1 MFSHSIAG
9 ARRRVALTLARA
21 LALSTALSFAAHASA
36 AADAAPA
43 CATDAQT
50 LTLQKTLDGPALQAE
65 FDAAPLRG
73 RRVWIAAIGRDGR
86 ATPLRVSL
94 TLAFDRTPDGRSVL
108 FNQAANLFVAPHAD
122 GYVML
127 SAWVEP
133 GAHRINV
140 RATPSADTDMSDVTL
155 RLQCSD
161 EPVPEGAA
169 STQQPLLDEALK
181 LYFANVAHAPSDPA
195 RLRALAQSRATGAE
209 VPDDVMWA
217 LRDMLYAA
225 GDAHSYL
232 VLRSSRG
239 AFFDMLA
246 PTPPRVELRDD
257 GVALVALS
265 QVAFDN
271 DPAAENA
278 YARDLHAAIARV
290 EARHPRGWIV
300 DLREDGGGSMWPMLA
315 GLSPLVGGPKVG
327 AFVSREVVDPWLV
340 ADGQAGTGSVP
351 VQATVGPHEPLA
363 IASPVAVLIG
373 PDTASSGESTA
384 IAFEQRPHTRFF
396 GKPTLGLYNSG
407 VSQYSLSDGTMFGIV
422 HVLNA
427 DRTGRVRE
435 GALVPDAVIADGTD
449 AVAAA
454 AAWVISESSRSA
466 PAPAAPS
473 KD

>member
-1 MFSHSIAG
+1 M
-9 ARRRVALTLARA
+9 
-21 LALSTALSFAAHASA
+21 
-36 AADAAPA
+36 
-43 CATDAQT
+43 
-50 LTLQKTLDGPALQAE
+50 
-65 FDAAPLRG
+65 
-73 RRVWIAAIGRDGR
+73 WIAAIGRDGR

-155 RLQCSD
+155 RVQCSD
-161 EPVPEGAA
+161 EPVPEGAP

-181 LYFANVAHAPSDPA
+181 LYFATVARAPSDPA
-195 RLRALAQSRATGAE
+195 RLRALAQSRATGAAL
-209 VPDDVMWA
+209 PDDVMWA
-217 LRDMLYAA
+217 LRAMLYEA
-225 GDAHSYL
+225 GDEHSYL

-265 QVAFDN
+265 QVAFDI
-271 DPAAENA
+271 E
-278 YARDLHAAIARV
+278 
-290 EARHPRGWIV
+290 E
-300 DLREDGGGSMWPMLA
+300 
-315 GLSPLVGGPKVG
+315 
-327 AFVSREVVDPWLV
+327 
-340 ADGQAGTGSVP
+340 
-351 VQATVGPHEPLA
+351 
-363 IASPVAVLIG
+363 
-373 PDTASSGESTA
+373 
-384 IAFEQRPHTRFF
+384 RPHTRFF

-407 VSQYSLSDGTMFGIV
+407 VQQYALSDGTMFGIV

-435 GALVPDAVIADGTD
+435 GALVPDTVVADGAD

-454 AAWVISESSRSA
+454 AAWVLAQPSVSASSRSA
-466 PAPAAPS
+466 PAPAAAAAPS
-473 KD
+473 PD